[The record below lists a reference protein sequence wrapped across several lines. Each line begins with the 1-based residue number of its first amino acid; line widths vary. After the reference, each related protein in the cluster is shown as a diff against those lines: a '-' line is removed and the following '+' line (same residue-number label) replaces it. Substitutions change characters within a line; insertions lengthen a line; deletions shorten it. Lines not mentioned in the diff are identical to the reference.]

1 MVTDPYP
8 YPSRETIHGSEDD
21 LTIIPPDV
29 HLAAKR
35 GFVRTAAQS
44 LAASIP
50 TGGVA
55 VGTVLGVMQ
64 NPDPWVIGATAI
76 AALVSPLLAGLASY
90 VDIIGKGIPTAYQPT
105 IEVDPVGALTD

>member
-1 MVTDPYP
+1 MNDYP
-8 YPSRETIHGSEDD
+8 YPTRETIHASEDD

-35 GFVRTAAQS
+35 GFVRTTAQS
-44 LAASIP
+44 FAASIP

-55 VGTVLGVMQ
+55 VGTVLGVIQ

-76 AALVSPLLAGLASY
+76 ATVISPLLAGLASY
-90 VDIIGKGIPTAYQPT
+90 LSIIGKGIPEAYQPT
-105 IEVDPVGALTD
+105 IETDPIGALTD

>member
-1 MVTDPYP
+1 MEPYP
-8 YPSRETIHGSEDD
+8 YPTRDTIHAPADD

-35 GFVRTAAQS
+35 GFVRTTAQS
-44 LAASIP
+44 FAASIP

-76 AALVSPLLAGLASY
+76 ATLVSPLLAGLASY
-90 VDIIGKGIPTAYQPT
+90 LSIIGAGIPQAYQPT
-105 IEVDPVGALTD
+105 IEADPVGALTD